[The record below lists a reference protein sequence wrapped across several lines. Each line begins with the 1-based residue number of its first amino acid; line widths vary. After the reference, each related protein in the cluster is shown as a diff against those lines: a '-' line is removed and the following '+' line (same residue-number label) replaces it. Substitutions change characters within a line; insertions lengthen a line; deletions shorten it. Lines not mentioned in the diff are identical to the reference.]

1 MMTLEI
7 ECAVPSQSRLGEGAV
22 WDVQDQALWWVDIKA
37 GLIHC
42 YTPRDGTNAAF
53 DFGQPVGCLARR
65 DSGGLIVAA
74 ESGFYLFDPETG
86 AREALVDPEAH
97 LIGNRFNDGGTDP
110 RGRFWAGTMRDDGSP
125 PERRGRFYRYN
136 DDRTATPF
144 FGPFFTTNGLTF
156 SPDGRI
162 MYVADTNRDVRTIWA
177 YDYDLDTG
185 TPSGGRVF
193 FDSREVAG
201 RPDGATVDADGCYWM
216 AGVGGWQIVRI
227 TPKGKVDRIIDMPVE
242 KPTKTMFGGPNLD
255 ILYVTSIGDGVGE
268 DDRQPQAGSLFAIT
282 GLGVTGLPQTRY
294 AG

>member
-1 MMTLEI
+1 MTLEI

-162 MYVADTNRDVRTIWA
+162 MYVADTNRDVRIIWA

>member
-1 MMTLEI
+1 MLEI

-42 YTPRDGTNAAF
+42 YTPHDGTNAAF

-86 AREALVDPEAH
+86 AREALVDPEVH

-110 RGRFWAGTMRDDGSP
+110 SGRFWAGTMRDDGSP

-227 TPKGKVDRIIDMPVE
+227 TPRGKVDRIIDMPVE

-268 DDRQPQAGSLFAIT
+268 DDRQPRAGSLFAIT